1 MIEQKLIE
9 VYNSTLYYV
18 FDTEIILKIGEHT
31 PFLDTLL
38 SEYKQQDWA
47 FISAYNPG
55 SIALPDDMNI
65 LRHEQLK
72 EKLGLYNY
80 FEGEGVGENPPWKPE
95 RSLLVIGIS
104 RAKAIEIG
112 NSFGQNAI
120 VAGRIYLPAELLI
133 LK

>member
-1 MIEQKLIE
+1 MIEQELID
-9 VYNSTLYYV
+9 VYHCTLYHV
-18 FDTEIILKIGEHT
+18 FGTEIILKIGQHSQ
-31 PFLDTLL
+31 FLDTLL
-38 SEYKQQDWA
+38 NQYHQQDWA

-55 SIALPDDMNI
+55 SVVLPEEENS

-72 EKLGLYNY
+72 IALGLYSY

-104 RAKAIEIG
+104 REKAIEIG
-112 NSFGQNAI
+112 NRFEQNAI
-120 VAGRIYLPAELLI
+120 VAGKIYLPAELLL